1 MTINRFVSADDNI
14 STIRDQYPEGLHFVV
29 GDVHG
34 EARTLQNLMKKIA
47 FDPEKDHIYFVG
59 DYNAGGSPKAV
70 LEYFSLYYQEDF
82 AKPGFHLI
90 RGNHEW
96 ELGPIY
102 PLENLPD
109 ILVYRGEQM
118 NYFIAHAGMVAS
130 AFRLIAGDME
140 KNPEQELYA
149 YKLDDACVRE
159 DAPLRQIIWSRRGL
173 YSQKSRWKMWPR
185 TEDLFRYRACIIHG
199 HTPYCYFMND
209 RFGYGDYSLFWENQ
223 KIWFSEDLCS
233 FDIDSNVKGRVEC
246 GETYRGLACVCLEA
260 LDEISEANNGYL
272 TISAIRAAPNFVF
285 SVPLEPRW
293 YYEQRGDISRVLE
306 ARPRMKRILLDWEEN
321 PVLAEE
327 SEETNQL

>member
-1 MTINRFVSADDNI
+1 
-14 STIRDQYPEGLHFVV
+14 
-29 GDVHG
+29 
-34 EARTLQNLMKKIA
+34 
-47 FDPEKDHIYFVG
+47 
-59 DYNAGGSPKAV
+59 
-70 LEYFSLYYQEDF
+70 
-82 AKPGFHLI
+82 
-90 RGNHEW
+90 
-96 ELGPIY
+96 
-102 PLENLPD
+102 
-109 ILVYRGEQM
+109 
-118 NYFIAHAGMVAS
+118 
-130 AFRLIAGDME
+130 
-140 KNPEQELYA
+140 
-149 YKLDDACVRE
+149 
-159 DAPLRQIIWSRRGL
+159 
-173 YSQKSRWKMWPR
+173 
-185 TEDLFRYRACIIHG
+185 
-199 HTPYCYFMND
+199 MND